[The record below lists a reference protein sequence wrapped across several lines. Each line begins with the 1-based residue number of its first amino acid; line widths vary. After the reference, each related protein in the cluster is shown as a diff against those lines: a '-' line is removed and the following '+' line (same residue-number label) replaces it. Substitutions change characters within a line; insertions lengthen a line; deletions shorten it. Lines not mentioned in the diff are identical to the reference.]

1 MYALIK
7 NCLDC
12 GEPLKGRIDKKFCD
26 DYCRNRY
33 NNLQKVK
40 STHNKVVRT
49 INNFLL
55 RNRRILE
62 NLLPPGEY
70 KMKANRD
77 LLQQEGFHFK
87 YITHSS
93 TNKVGKTCFY
103 CYDYGYMPL
112 DNDWFLLVRR
122 KEDQ

>member
-1 MYALIK
+1 MLVRLN

-26 DYCRNRY
+26 DYCRNHY
-33 NNLQKVK
+33 NNIQKAK
-40 STHNKVVRT
+40 STQNNAVRM

-62 NLLPPGEY
+62 SLLPAGED

-77 LLQQEGFHFK
+77 RLQQEGFHFK
-87 YITHSS
+87 YITHSH
-93 TNKVGKTCFY
+93 TNKVGKTFFY

-112 DNDWFLLVRR
+112 ENDWFLLVRR
-122 KEDQ
+122 KDNQ